1 MKYLA
6 INIGPIVKTFSIAR
20 KPKEFWAASYM
31 FSYLMQCIL
40 ESFDKERN
48 KVELISPHYENQR
61 IGVGLFPDRAFYLMK
76 EEVDVNKLT
85 DNALDTF
92 INQINDQGSAPTER
106 IKKSFFHLM
115 TVCQEYSSSAEA
127 TAFTPSASMASFGQK
142 AS

>member
-76 EEVDVNKLT
+76 EEVDVKKLT
-85 DNALDTF
+85 GTSDMKKVMDLKGNPLLLF
-92 INQINDQGSAPTER
+92 INSWSIG
-106 IKKSFFHLM
+106 M
-115 TVCQEYSSSAEA
+115 TLDRNEGLRLAE
-127 TAFTPSASMASFGQK
+127 FSRN
-142 AS
+142 